1 MDPTYIQIKA
11 EVIRFADGKAA
22 SRLHEETMRAA
33 EEQKVPLP
41 GLTIGTCRD
50 AEVHGWWPTTS
61 YGGRKG
67 LYEAGGLF
75 TDFSYN
81 TSDFST
87 TLNCSLY
94 GNRAINQTNR
104 LIFALKLLS
113 VLHRT
118 VKGSLFLPLWTHSG
132 CSAGAH
138 WLAEWHPLLTLETI
152 ILNLSLAKKTNSNQ
166 QVYLLMECLL
176 FPGIKMV

>member
-33 EEQKVPLP
+33 EGQRVPLP

-50 AEVHGWWPTTS
+50 AEVHGWWSTTS

-81 TSDFST
+81 MSDF
-87 TLNCSLY
+87 
-94 GNRAINQTNR
+94 
-104 LIFALKLLS
+104 
-113 VLHRT
+113 
-118 VKGSLFLPLWTHSG
+118 
-132 CSAGAH
+132 
-138 WLAEWHPLLTLETI
+138 
-152 ILNLSLAKKTNSNQ
+152 
-166 QVYLLMECLL
+166 
-176 FPGIKMV
+176 